1 MTNAELQIL
10 DRPRFMQLVEE
21 IILNPTT
28 TFVLSGIA
36 SASVTTQI
44 GELVLENV
52 QITQTITL
60 AGKRIPLF
68 SSSFFGWF
76 FPGSLQLW

>member
-10 DRPRFMQLVEE
+10 DRPRFMQLIEE

-60 AGKRIPLF
+60 AGKRVPLLF
-68 SSSFFGWF
+68 FFFFFGWF
-76 FPGSLQLW
+76 FLQLW